1 MFLLLL
7 MLALVSSSQY
17 AYSSSVTLPSF
28 SANAENEVAQGKE
41 AKALLKWK
49 ASLDVKNQPLFSSW
63 SGSNPCNWTGISC
76 EKSGSAVT
84 FLNLSSYGVKGTLHN
99 LSFVSFPNLLGLNLS
114 NNSLHGTIPSNIF
127 YLSKLSHLDFSANQ
141 FSGTIPFEIGLLS
154 SLSKLDLS
162 SNNLTGYIPTSLG
175 NLSNLNILKLAENN
189 LSGPIPQQLG
199 MLSSLS
205 ELLLYTNNLTGSIP
219 SSLGNLTRL
228 TMLVLC
234 GNQLSGSIP
243 PSLGKLKFLTA
254 LGFFSNKL
262 VGTIP
267 PEINNLTHLKFF
279 QLSYNQFTGHLPENV
294 CLGGLLENFTA
305 SGNHFTGQ
313 IPKSLRN
320 CTSLMRFRLDNNKFI
335 GNIEN
340 DLGIYPRLDY
350 MNLSNNSFHGELP
363 RNWGQFLSLTNLD
376 ISNNDISGRIPPELG
391 DAIQLHAIDL
401 SSNHFNGEIPKEFG
415 KLTSLLTLHLD
426 NNKLSGN
433 IPHSIETLSK
443 LVNLNLAA
451 NNLSGPIP
459 ELIQS
464 QNLLFLNLSK
474 NKFSEHIPFQIGNLQ
489 YLQLLDLSHNCLT
502 GEMPLQLGKLQV
514 LETLNLSHNNLS
526 GLIPPTF
533 DRMSSL
539 ISVDLSYNQLE
550 GPLPNISAF
559 GSKASMGAFRNNK
572 GLCGN
577 VTDLKACPSKVNHNI
592 VPVKKG
598 NKVVIIISV
607 LAASIVI
614 FIVVG
619 ISLIFF
625 QRLRKVQNK
634 PREAQKH
641 NPFAV
646 WSFDGK
652 MVYENIIEA
661 TNDFDDK
668 QCIGV
673 GGYGSVYR
681 AELPTGQVVAVK
693 KFHGLRDDNIAN
705 LKSFTS
711 EIHALTEIRHRNI
724 VKLHGFC
731 SHQRHSFLV
740 YEFLEGGSLW
750 NILNTEEQAMKFDW
764 LKRINVVK
772 GIANALSYMHHGCS
786 PPIIHRDISTKNIL
800 LDSEYEPHISDF
812 GTARILRPN
821 TSNWTSFAGTFGYA
835 APELAYTMEVNDKCD
850 IYSFGVVALE
860 VIMGRHPSDIIL
872 ISLLSASLSSLT
884 STNPHHMLLKDM
896 LDQRITLPTYEVA
909 EEVAFMTK
917 IALACLHVSPHSRPT
932 MQQVSHK
939 LLTQRY
945 PINPLPTPLHM
956 ITLGELI
963 NPNNS
968 PA

>member
-1 MFLLLL
+1 MFLLVL

-49 ASLDVKNQPLFSSW
+49 ASLEIKNQSPFSSW

-76 EKSGSAVT
+76 E
-84 FLNLSSYGVKGTLHN
+84 NYGVKGTLHN
-99 LSFVSFPNLLGLNLS
+99 LSFVSFPNLLGLDLF
-114 NNSLHGTIPSNIF
+114 NNSLHGTIPSNIVS
-127 YLSKLSHLDFSANQ
+127 LSKLSHLDFSANQ
-141 FSGTIPFEIGLLS
+141 FTGTIPFEIGLLG

-162 SNNLTGYIPTSLG
+162 SNNLRGYIPTSLG

-205 ELLLYTNNLTGSIP
+205 ELILYTNKLTGPIP
-219 SSLGNLTRL
+219 SSLGNLSRL

-234 GNQLSGSIP
+234 ENQLSGSIP

-267 PEINNLTHLKFF
+267 PEINNLTHLNFL
-279 QLSYNQFTGHLPENV
+279 QLSYNQFIGHLPENI

-320 CTSLMRFRLDNNKFI
+320 CTSLRRFRLDNNKFI

-340 DLGIYPRLDY
+340 YLGIYPRLDY
-350 MNLSNNSFHGELP
+350 MNLSNNRFHGELP
-363 RNWGQFLSLTNLD
+363 RDWGQFHSLTNLD

-391 DAIQLHAIDL
+391 DANQLQAIDL

-433 IPHSIETLSK
+433 IPHSIGMLSK

-474 NKFSEHIPFQIGNLQ
+474 NNFSEHIPFQIGNLQ

-502 GEMPLQLGKLQV
+502 GEMPQQLGKLQV

-526 GLIPPTF
+526 GLIPSTF
-533 DRMSSL
+533 DRMSGL
-539 ISVDLSYNQLE
+539 TSVDLSYNQLE
-550 GPLPNISAF
+550 GPLPNIAAF
-559 GSKASMGAFRNNK
+559 GSKGSMDAFRNNK

-577 VTDLKACPSKVNHNI
+577 VTGLKACPSKVNHNI

-619 ISLIFF
+619 LSLIFF
-625 QRLRKVQNK
+625 RRLGKVQNK

-646 WSFDGK
+646 WSYDGK

-673 GGYGSVYR
+673 GGYGSIYR

-693 KFHGLRDDNIAN
+693 KLHGLRDDNIAN
-705 LKSFTS
+705 MKSFTS
-711 EIHALTEIRHRNI
+711 EIHALTKIRHRNI
-724 VKLHGFC
+724 VKFHGFC

-740 YEFLEGGSLW
+740 YEFMEGTSL
-750 NILNTEEQAMKFDW
+750 KFDW

-772 GIANALSYMHHGCS
+772 GIASALSYMHHGCS
-786 PPIIHRDISTKNIL
+786 PPIIHRDISTKNVL

-812 GTARILRPN
+812 GTARILRPD

-835 APELAYTMEVNDKCD
+835 APELAYKMEVNDKCD
-850 IYSFGVVALE
+850 IYSFGVVTLE

-909 EEVAFMTK
+909 EEVVFMTK

-939 LLTQRY
+939 LLAQRY

-968 PA
+968 ST